1 MNVIGKYLRARNKL
15 AIAYFK
21 ILSLLLL
28 EEGKL

>member
-1 MNVIGKYLRARNKL
+1 MNVVGRYLRARKKL

-28 EEGKL
+28 EEGRL